1 MKAMILAAGEGRRLR
16 PLTETIPKPLLPVGG
31 KPLLEWHIERL
42 VSAGYREI
50 VVNAAYLGDQIVAF
64 VEDGSAWGA
73 SISVSVEPEPLE
85 TAGGIIKALPLLGED
100 PFLLVN
106 GDVFTDFP
114 FERLRG
120 FSPEA
125 HGGHLVMVP
134 NPAQHPNGD
143 FSLEIGCDGPS
154 RVHQKHAESLTYSG
168 IAVLQGALFEGA
180 QLGKQPLRPFL
191 DRAISKGVLTGEAW
205 LGLWED
211 VGTPERLAQLDAA
224 LQGAR

>member
-16 PLTETIPKPLLPVGG
+16 PLTEKTPKPLLPVGG

-42 VSAGYREI
+42 VAAGYREI

-64 VEDGSAWGA
+64 VGDGSAWGA

-85 TAGGIIKALPLLGED
+85 TAGGIIKALPLLGEH

-120 FSPEA
+120 FSPDA

-134 NPAQHPNGD
+134 NPVQHPNGD

-154 RVHQKHAESLTYSG
+154 KVHQKHAESLTYSG
-168 IAVLQGALFEGA
+168 IAVLQGSFFDGA

-191 DRAISKGVLTGEAW
+191 DRAISKGVLTGETW
-205 LGLWED
+205 SGLWED

-224 LQGAR
+224 LLGAQ